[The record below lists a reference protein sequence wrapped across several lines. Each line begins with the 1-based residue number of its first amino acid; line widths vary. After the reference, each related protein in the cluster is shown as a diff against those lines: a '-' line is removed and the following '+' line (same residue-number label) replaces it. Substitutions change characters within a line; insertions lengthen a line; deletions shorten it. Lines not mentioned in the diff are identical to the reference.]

1 MKSQRGSPDVGG
13 GPPHG
18 NPSVKADTDDH
29 ILIETNVPIR
39 GFISHIL
46 CHTLAALICI
56 CPFIFFPPL
65 SLSPP
70 RPRLPLFSLSLCI
83 SLSSL
88 LLGESFHHYPRAVS
102 CRQTANVQRCP
113 QTLQRA
119 GSCHTLIASFKSQIS
134 QDQLEINT

>member
-13 GPPHG
+13 GPRHG

-39 GFISHIL
+39 RFISHIL

-65 SLSPP
+65 SPPP
-70 RPRLPLFSLSLCI
+70 RPLFSLSLCI

-113 QTLQRA
+113 PNTAEGRLVPHVNCLFQVTNFP
-119 GSCHTLIASFKSQIS
+119 GST
-134 QDQLEINT
+134 

>member
-13 GPPHG
+13 GPRHG

-39 GFISHIL
+39 RFISHIL

-56 CPFIFFPPL
+56 CPFIFFPP
-65 SLSPP
+65 PP
-70 RPRLPLFSLSLCI
+70 PPALA
-83 SLSSL
+83 SLSSPCL
-88 LLGESFHHYPRAVS
+88 CVS
-102 CRQTANVQRCP
+102 PSLPFCSVNLFIITRGPLAADRQLMCSAAP

>member
-1 MKSQRGSPDVGG
+1 MDERTGLAVQGSDEVTFRGGPGIEITEREPGCGG

-65 SLSPP
+65 SPPPPPSPP
-70 RPRLPLFSLSLCI
+70 SLLPVFVYLPLFPSA
-83 SLSSL
+83 
-88 LLGESFHHYPRAVS
+88 R
-102 CRQTANVQRCP
+102 
-113 QTLQRA
+113 
-119 GSCHTLIASFKSQIS
+119 
-134 QDQLEINT
+134 